1 MLPRVDGSAVIVA
14 AMWTSTVRIAQLV
27 AELAR
32 APDDAAWRDAFR
44 RGFAGLRAGLQLHPA
59 GSTAAETFA
68 GAAATARDLSVVCL
82 PLGIAVVMHLY
93 PLCALRCVPIPWW
106 RQGGFR
112 RQRLLRRISN
122 GALILSNAG
131 SDRTTGAH
139 APVMLTR
146 THDGIRVNG
155 TYDYVSL
162 ANVADLVLF
171 SAPLADSG
179 RKVFCAADLRS
190 GSVCIGGGKFGG
202 SMRLSDTCPVTFDNH
217 RVAPECFIEVPNEP
231 ALNCMAQYQ
240 RSWFHLLLGEGYL
253 SRIEHLRRQWGL
265 ARPVEQ
271 VASLNELAH
280 LREYALRLLDG
291 TTTPDNLESLSRVTA
306 AIKLRISLHAQS
318 TAAAIRSLDEAAAA
332 ELGFLGRQPTSDE
345 RILRSLGAAA

>member
-1 MLPRVDGSAVIVA
+1 MS
-14 AMWTSTVRIAQLV
+14 TSTVRMAELV

-44 RGFAGLRAGLQLHPA
+44 RGFAGLRAGLRLHPA

-68 GAAATARDLSVVCL
+68 GAAATARDVSVDCL

-112 RQRLLRRISN
+112 RSRLLRRIDN

-131 SDRTTGAH
+131 SERTIGAH

-146 THDGIRVNG
+146 THDGIRVDG

-171 SAPLADSG
+171 SAPLAGSAC
-179 RKVFCAADLRS
+179 RVFCAAELRG
-190 GSVCIGGGKFGG
+190 GSVSIGGGKFNG
-202 SMRLSDTCPVTFDNH
+202 SMRLSDTCPVTFDDH
-217 RVAPECFIEVPNEP
+217 RVAPDCFIEVPNEA

-240 RSWFHLLLGEGYL
+240 RSWFHLLLGESYL
-253 SRIEHLRRQWGL
+253 SRIEHLRRLWGL

-271 VASLNELAH
+271 VASLNELAQ

-291 TTTPDNLESLSRVTA
+291 TTAPGNMESLSRVTA

-318 TAAAIRSLDEAAAA
+318 TIAAIRNLDETAAT

-345 RILRSLGAAA
+345 RILRSIGAAA